1 MEGERINKG
10 REWVV
15 GRNRSVRPEL
25 EKKIKRRGRVK
36 KKRAGKVLRRRQQR

>member
-15 GRNRSVRPEL
+15 DRNRSMRPEL

-36 KKRAGKVLRRRQQR
+36 KRAGKVLRRRQI